1 MHQRA
6 LKLHVIKF
14 DPKYNDLRE
23 DQLKVL
29 IDMMVNRINSVVN
42 DHGFSR
48 NTLTLVM
55 EHIEI
60 DLWSDNNGIA
70 DSFYRQEAL
79 DIDEIFNDIENDKGY
94 IATINGLGRL
104 NPKSCK
110 IKTITKNQIFLEVV
124 V

>member
-94 IATINGLGRL
+94 IATISGLGRL